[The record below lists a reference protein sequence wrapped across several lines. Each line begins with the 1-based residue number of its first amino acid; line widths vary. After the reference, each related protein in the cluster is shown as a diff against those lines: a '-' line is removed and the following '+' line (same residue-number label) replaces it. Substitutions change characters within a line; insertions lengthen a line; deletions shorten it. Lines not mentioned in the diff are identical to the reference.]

1 MLHVNKNYFNSHSL
15 YEKTIV
21 AKKKKKI
28 EKYYMTSV
36 NLGKT
41 LKYLTVQENL
51 RSENLTEYYS
61 GKGIFFA
68 EI

>member
-1 MLHVNKNYFNSHSL
+1 MKRQLL
-15 YEKTIV
+15 P
-21 AKKKKKI
+21 KKKKKI

>member
-1 MLHVNKNYFNSHSL
+1 MKRQLL
-15 YEKTIV
+15 P
-21 AKKKKKI
+21 KKKKI

-36 NLGKT
+36 SLGKT